1 MIFIFYD
8 IIKIEKII
16 FFKVILWEA
25 YVIITQN
32 NTGKFFWKGNLK
44 TFMGL
49 LFSLI

>member
-25 YVIITQN
+25 YVIIT
-32 NTGKFFWKGNLK
+32 
-44 TFMGL
+44 
-49 LFSLI
+49 SL

>member
-32 NTGKFFWKGNLK
+32 NTGKFFWKGNLNAMEK
-44 TFMGL
+44 
-49 LFSLI
+49 